1 VPEKTELGLPGV
13 DSSGAWVGK
22 HLRHTG
28 DPLVAL
34 AGLGK
39 AWNGSSSTM
48 AARRRWKALANV
60 AGAPRVRHT

>member
-39 AWNGSSSTM
+39 AWNGSSSIYGGT
-48 AARRRWKALANV
+48 AV
-60 AGAPRVRHT
+60 VESTS